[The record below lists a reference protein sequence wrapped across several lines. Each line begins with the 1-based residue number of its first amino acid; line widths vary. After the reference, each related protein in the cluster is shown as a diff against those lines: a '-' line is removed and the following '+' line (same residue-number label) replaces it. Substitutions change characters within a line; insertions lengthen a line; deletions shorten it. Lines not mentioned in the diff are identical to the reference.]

1 MTMPTADGFFGPY
14 GGQFVPEPIKDI
26 LNELADAFE
35 RYRNDPDFLREYDY
49 YQRQFTG
56 RPSPLYFCAN
66 LTRRCGG
73 AKIYLKREDLNH
85 LGAHKVNNTI
95 GQILLAKRMGKK
107 KIIAETGA
115 GQHGVATAA
124 TAALMGME
132 CTIHMGAVDVERQK
146 LNVFR
151 MQMMGARVVPAESG
165 QKTLK
170 EAVDEALMSWV
181 QDARNTFYLLG
192 SAVGPHPYPLMVREF
207 QSIVGREAKAQI
219 LEAEGR
225 LPDCCVAC
233 VGGGSNAIGL
243 FAEFIP
249 HAEVRLV
256 GVEPAGRG
264 LGYGQHAATLC
275 LGEPGVMHGFNS
287 YMLKDQSGEPAE
299 VYSISAGLDYPS
311 VGPEHARMK
320 DTGRAEYVHASDKEA
335 LDAFFILS
343 RTEGIIPALESSHAL
358 AHALRIAPTM
368 PSEAVIIVNL
378 SGRGDKD
385 VDQIE
390 RMVASG
396 EVVPPAL

>member
-1 MTMPTADGFFGPY
+1 MPTADGFFGAY
-14 GGQFVPEPIKDI
+14 GGQYVPEAIRDI
-26 LNELADAFE
+26 LNELAEAFE
-35 RYRNDPDFLREYDY
+35 RYRNDPDFLKEYEY

-56 RPSPLYFCAN
+56 RPNPLYFCAN

-151 MQMMGARVVPAESG
+151 MQMMGATVVPAESG

-170 EAVDEALMSWV
+170 EAVDEALMAWV

-207 QSIVGREAKAQI
+207 QSVVGREAKAQI

-225 LPDCCVAC
+225 LPDYCIAC
-233 VGGGSNAIGL
+233 VGGGSNALGL
-243 FAEFIP
+243 FTAFVP
-249 HAEVRLV
+249 HPEVRRV

-264 LGYGQHAATLC
+264 LDYGQHAATLC

-287 YMLKDQSGEPAE
+287 YMLKDGHGEPAE

-311 VGPEHARMK
+311 VGPEHAHMK
-320 DTGRAEYVHASDKEA
+320 DTGRAEYVHASDHEA
-335 LDAFFILS
+335 LDAFFLLS

-358 AHALRIAPTM
+358 AHALRIAPGLPPETI
-368 PSEAVIIVNL
+368 IIVNL

-396 EVVPPAL
+396 EVVPPKL

>member
-1 MTMPTADGFFGPY
+1 MTMPTADGFFGAY

-26 LNELADAFE
+26 LNELAQAFE
-35 RYRNDPDFLREYDY
+35 RYRNDPEFLQEYDY

-107 KIIAETGA
+107 KVIAETGA

-151 MQMMGARVVPAESG
+151 MQMMGATVVPAESG

-170 EAVDEALMSWV
+170 EAVDEALMSWI
-181 QDARNTFYLLG
+181 QDAQNTFYLLG

-219 LEAEGR
+219 MEAEGR
-225 LPDCCVAC
+225 LPDYCIAC

-243 FAEFIP
+243 FAEFVP
-249 HAEVRLV
+249 DASVKLV
-256 GVEPAGRG
+256 GVEPAGRS
-264 LGYGQHAATLC
+264 LDYGQHAATLC

-287 YMLKDQSGEPAE
+287 YMLKDKVGEPAE

-311 VGPEHARMK
+311 VGPEHAHMK
-320 DTGRAEYVHASDKEA
+320 DIGRAEYVHASDTEA
-335 LDAFFILS
+335 LDAFFLLS

-358 AHALRIAPTM
+358 AHALRIAPTL
-368 PSEAVIIVNL
+368 PPETIIIVNL

-385 VDQIE
+385 VEQIE
-390 RMVASG
+390 RMVSAG
-396 EVVPPAL
+396 EVTPPVL